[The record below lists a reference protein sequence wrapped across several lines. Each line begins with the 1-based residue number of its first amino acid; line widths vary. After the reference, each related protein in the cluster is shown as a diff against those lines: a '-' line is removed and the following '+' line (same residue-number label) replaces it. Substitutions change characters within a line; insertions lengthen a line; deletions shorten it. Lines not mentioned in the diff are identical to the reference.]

1 MIRIVKRIMVT
12 SASNLLSEPLPL
24 EMIPASAT
32 LEIEDSRD
40 ENGRFLTSKIE
51 TQVRRLSPS
60 VRDCLRDGCICRLSF
75 DTGADAILGTSDLP
89 LHFELQDNL
98 DYINLKAEWQSLSI
112 I

>member
-1 MIRIVKRIMVT
+1 MMVT
-12 SASNLLSEPLPL
+12 PASSPLSEPLPL

-32 LEIEDSRD
+32 LETEDSRD

-51 TQVRRLSPS
+51 TQVRRLSPA
-60 VRDCLRDGCICRLSF
+60 VRDCLRDGCICQLSF
-75 DTGADAILGTSDLP
+75 DVGGGTTLGTSDLP

-98 DYINLKAEWQSLSI
+98 DYINLKAEWQSPSI